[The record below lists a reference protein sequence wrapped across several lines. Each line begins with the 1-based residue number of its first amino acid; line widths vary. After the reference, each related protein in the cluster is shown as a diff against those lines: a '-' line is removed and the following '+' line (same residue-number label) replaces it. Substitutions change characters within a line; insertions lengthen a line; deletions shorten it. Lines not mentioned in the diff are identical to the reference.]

1 MVEGPKSRLGGGNIR
16 RQDFLRQ
23 REKEIFGISEE
34 NPKAQYKGVSIRMW
48 RHTLSVNKKE
58 EFKGYEKGK
67 KEKSWSTE
75 GDKAGENRV
84 KK

>member
-1 MVEGPKSRLGGGNIR
+1 MVEGPKNRQGGGNIR

-34 NPKAQYKGVSIRMW
+34 NLKAQYKGVSIRVW

-58 EFKGYEKGK
+58 EFKGNEKGEK
-67 KEKSWSTE
+67 KGKS
-75 GDKAGENRV
+75 
-84 KK
+84 

>member
-1 MVEGPKSRLGGGNIR
+1 MVEGPKNRQGGGNIR

-34 NPKAQYKGVSIRMW
+34 NLKARYKRVSIRVW

-58 EFKGYEKGK
+58 EFKGNEKGK
-67 KEKSWSTE
+67 KR
-75 GDKAGENRV
+75 GRAGPLKV
-84 KK
+84 LKQGKVG